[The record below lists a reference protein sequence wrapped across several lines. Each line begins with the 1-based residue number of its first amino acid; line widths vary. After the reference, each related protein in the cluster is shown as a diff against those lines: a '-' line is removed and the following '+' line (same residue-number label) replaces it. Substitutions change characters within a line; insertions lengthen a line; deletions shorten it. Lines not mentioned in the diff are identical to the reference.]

1 MKKNDN
7 PQINLIMSK
16 EIDNVVIIDR
26 FDYDELV
33 EKTNATDAEIRK
45 QAESIFMKEN
55 EVLVRIEFNQYRNGR
70 NFTAPIGFIRHSDNH
85 QIWEAL
91 DKIEPEIR
99 EWMNENLNM
108 FDKKLRD
115 KYITEK
121 NCIGLSKQVTNLEE
135 KLKRLKIKYT
145 FLFSYSIVI
154 SVIVFF
160 LLSYLK

>member
-1 MKKNDN
+1 MN
-7 PQINLIMSK
+7 K
-16 EIDNVVIIDR
+16 EISNIVVIDR
-26 FDYDELV
+26 DDYDELV
-33 EKTNATDAEIRK
+33 EKANTVDAEIQKKAK
-45 QAESIFMKEN
+45 QVFMREN
-55 EVLVRIEFNQYRNGR
+55 EVPVRIEFNEYRNGR
-70 NFTAPIGFIRHSDNH
+70 NFTAPIGFIRHSDND

-91 DKIEPEIR
+91 DKIEPKIK

-121 NCIGLSKQVTNLEE
+121 NCIGLSKRVTNLEE

-145 FLFSYSIVI
+145 FLFSYSIII

-160 LLSYLK
+160 LLSYMK